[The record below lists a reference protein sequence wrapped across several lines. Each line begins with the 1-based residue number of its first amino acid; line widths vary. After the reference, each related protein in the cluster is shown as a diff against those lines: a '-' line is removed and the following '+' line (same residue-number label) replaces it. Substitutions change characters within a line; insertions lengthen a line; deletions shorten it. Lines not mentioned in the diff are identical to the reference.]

1 VLALEVY
8 NAFEVWVDEVEDG
21 FFVIEFLAFKKV
33 QENWAHGQRGKHHLG
48 TS

>member
-1 VLALEVY
+1 VLALELH

-21 FFVIEFLAFKKV
+21 FFVFKFLAFEKV
-33 QENWAHGQRGKHHLG
+33 LENGAHGQRGKHHLG